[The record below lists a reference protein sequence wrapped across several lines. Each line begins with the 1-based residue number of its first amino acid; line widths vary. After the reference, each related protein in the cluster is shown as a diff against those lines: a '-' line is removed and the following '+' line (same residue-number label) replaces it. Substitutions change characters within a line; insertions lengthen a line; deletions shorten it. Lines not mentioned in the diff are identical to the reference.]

1 MPSSPYCPGAVPQ
14 IQVVPEGLESV
25 NGSAANMGCVVD
37 LFNGTTCG
45 SPGSYLLDGS
55 SPVIDT
61 DTTDWASRLV
71 TVKRDERDPGIF
83 IPHVLLTFGFDTAVP
98 LSGIEMDLFICP
110 DWNISAPYVTAY
122 LNEEYNLTFT
132 PELQF
137 ITGKPSSQSSCD
149 SLSTLTISGDRL
161 SSSYRTVHVLV
172 DFLNDPSIK
181 WVFIGEIK
189 FLAGSNHFCLIFL
202 SHYELSHSMQVPEFQ
217 RLKVRQQG

>member
-1 MPSSPYCPGAVPQ
+1 MPQ

-45 SPGSYLLDGS
+45 SPGSYLVDGS
-55 SPVIDT
+55 SPLIDT
-61 DTTDWASRLV
+61 DTPDWASRLV
-71 TVKRDERDPGIF
+71 TVKRNERDPGIY

-149 SLSTLTISGDRL
+149 SLSTLTISGDGL

-189 FLAGSNHFCLIFL
+189 FLAGTNHLVSL
-202 SHYELSHSMQVPEFQ
+202 SVTLRTFPFQ
-217 RLKVRQQG
+217 CRSKNFKDSQY